1 MTAQQHGNP
10 ADSRGVTVA
19 LAAFHH
25 ELATGAGSRQAMLAA
40 LRSVASLMKDEI
52 ADEAADICAQTVLEA
67 VGGELKRWQ
76 VLKDWLDGQPRRTWP
91 GVDDDMASAAADA
104 YRAVL
109 ARMSELE
116 AGE

>member
-1 MTAQQHGNP
+1 MTTPVPDEAVDWAAAVLTEEL
-10 ADSRGVTVA
+10 ADAYDMGIEHNAEALRRIAARA
-19 LAAFHH
+19 LAA
-25 ELATGAGSRQAMLAA
+25 
-40 LRSVASLMKDEI
+40 ASPAIRRPER
-52 ADEAADICAQTVLEA
+52 E
-67 VGGELKRWQ
+67 RWQ
-76 VLKDWLDGQPRRTWP
+76 SLKDWLDGQPRRTWP